1 MQSKTNKTYI
11 MKLKQDFEQMTAYER
26 RKLQVDFL
34 RFIATLGAPF
44 MIIILGHLAKTMLG
58 W

>member
-1 MQSKTNKTYI
+1 MC
-11 MKLKQDFEQMTAYER
+11 MKIKEDFKHMTPYER

-44 MIIILGHLAKTMLG
+44 MIILFGHLAKTTLG

>member
-1 MQSKTNKTYI
+1 MTIKE
-11 MKLKQDFEQMTAYER
+11 DFKQMTAYEK

-44 MIIILGHLAKTMLG
+44 VIIIFGHLAKTILG

>member
-1 MQSKTNKTYI
+1 MN
-11 MKLKQDFEQMTAYER
+11 KLKEDFHHMTPYER

-44 MIIILGHLAKTMLG
+44 MIILLGHLAKTLLG

>member
-1 MQSKTNKTYI
+1 
-11 MKLKQDFEQMTAYER
+11 MKKIKEDFKEMSAYER

-44 MIIILGHLAKTMLG
+44 MIVILGHLAKTILG

>member
-1 MQSKTNKTYI
+1 MNHIKE
-11 MKLKQDFEQMTAYER
+11 DFKQMTAYER
-26 RKLQVDFL
+26 RKLQVDFM

-44 MIIILGHLAKTMLG
+44 VIIIFGHLAKTTLG